1 MLESVFIALNIKR
14 QQTPGDFK
22 MTRRLFSSFALSA
35 VLALS
40 AGTQAQAQAKA
51 FTLTTQSEEAKKLLR
66 EMQLRVESF
75 QGGPQSAEL
84 ARKIVAADPNF
95 AMGVYYLS
103 VTTPTPAEAEK
114 IYSQARELAKN
125 ASDGERRF
133 IEAMS
138 HARLNQGANFARSIP
153 LLEQLAADYP
163 GERLPPVLLGQLYNN
178 DNKPAQAL
186 VWFKKA
192 QAIGTSPRIEAFI
205 ANDDLLKGNY
215 AQARAK
221 FEAAEKQLPKGAVPF
236 PIRFGITFSHL
247 YEGNADGAIKSL
259 ETYLDEYKA
268 TGLTQQFPEVFI
280 WNAIGRVN
288 LEAGRFEPAL
298 AAYKKGYESVPGSSL
313 SEDDKKTWLGRLH
326 HGVARTHAKMGR
338 HKEAMEGVEQVRQ
351 MILTGGET
359 GRQYWPAYHYLAG
372 YVKLEMGDGPGAL
385 EHLLQ
390 ASATD
395 PFHLLLLGRAYEKT
409 GRKAEAK
416 AAYERVTASQLQG
429 IERAL
434 AFPEA
439 RRKALSL

>member
-1 MLESVFIALNIKR
+1 
-14 QQTPGDFK
+14 
-22 MTRRLFSSFALSA
+22 MTRHPLTTFALATFLVASTSA
-35 VLALS
+35 TAS
-40 AGTQAQAQAKA
+40 AQGKA
-51 FTLTTQSEEAKKLLR
+51 FTWTTESEEAKTLLKELQWR
-66 EMQLRVESF
+66 IESF
-75 QGGPQSAEL
+75 QGGPQSLEL
-84 ARKIVAADPNF
+84 GKKIVAADPNF

-103 VTTPTPAEAEK
+103 AVTPVPAESEK
-114 IYSQARELAKN
+114 VYLQARELAAK
-125 ASDGERRF
+125 ASEGEKRF

-153 LLEQLAADYP
+153 PLEQLAADYP
-163 GERLPPVLLGQLYNN
+163 GERLPAVLLGQLYNN
-178 DNKPAQAL
+178 DTKPAQAL

-192 QAIGTSPRIEAFI
+192 QSIATSPRIEAFI

-221 FEAAEKQLPKGAVPF
+221 FESAEKQLPRGAVPF

-247 YEGNADGAIKSL
+247 YEGNTDAAIKSL
-259 ETYLDEYKA
+259 ETYLNEYKA
-268 TGLTQQFPEVFI
+268 GGLTQQFPEVFI
-280 WNAIGRVN
+280 WNAIARVN

-298 AAYKKGYESVPGSSL
+298 AAYQKGYESVPGSSL
-313 SEDDKKTWLGRLH
+313 SDDDKKTWLGRLH
-326 HGVARTHAKMGR
+326 HGVARTQAKMGR
-338 HKEAMEGVEQVRQ
+338 HKEAIVGVDQVRQ

-372 YVKLEMGDGPGAL
+372 YVKLEMGDGPAAL

-416 AAYERVTASQLQG
+416 AAYERVVASQLQG

-439 RRKALSL
+439 RKKALSL

>member
-1 MLESVFIALNIKR
+1 
-14 QQTPGDFK
+14 
-22 MTRRLFSSFALSA
+22 MTRPLFTTFALATLLVASTSA
-35 VLALS
+35 TAS
-40 AGTQAQAQAKA
+40 EQGKA
-51 FTLTTQSEEAKKLLR
+51 FNWTTQSEEAKKLLKELQWR
-66 EMQLRVESF
+66 IESF
-75 QGGPQSAEL
+75 QGGPQSLEL
-84 ARKIVAADPNF
+84 GKKIVAADPNF

-103 VTTPTPAEAEK
+103 AVTPVPAESEK
-114 IYSQARELAKN
+114 VYLQARELAAK
-125 ASDGERRF
+125 ASEGEKRF

-153 LLEQLAADYP
+153 LLEALAADYP
-163 GERLPPVLLGQLYNN
+163 GERLPAVLLGQLYNN
-178 DNKPAQAL
+178 DNKPAQAIA
-186 VWFKKA
+186 WFKKA
-192 QAIGTSPRIEAFI
+192 QAIATSPRIEAFL
-205 ANDDLLKGNY
+205 ANGDLLDARY
-215 AQARAK
+215 AEARAK
-221 FEAAEKQLPKGAVPF
+221 FELAEKQLPKGAVPF
-236 PIRFGITFSHL
+236 PIRFGVTFSHL
-247 YEGNADGAIKSL
+247 YEGNTDPAIKSL

-268 TGLTQQFPEVFI
+268 GGLTQQFPEVFI
-280 WNAIGRVN
+280 WNAIARVN

-313 SEDDKKTWLGRLH
+313 SDDDKKTWLGRLH

-338 HKEAMEGVEQVRQ
+338 HKKAIAGVEQVRQ

-372 YVKLEMGDGPGAL
+372 YVKLEMGDGPAAL

-416 AAYERVTASQLQG
+416 AAYERVVASQLQG

-439 RRKALSL
+439 KKKALSL

>member
-1 MLESVFIALNIKR
+1 MIRPFLK
-14 QQTPGDFK
+14 T
-22 MTRRLFSSFALSA
+22 
-35 VLALS
+35 LALS
-40 AGTQAQAQAKA
+40 GLLAAFLAAPAAAQGKA
-51 FTLTTQSEEAKKLLR
+51 FTWTTQSEEAKKLLK
-66 EMQLRVESF
+66 ELQLRIESF
-75 QGGPQSAEL
+75 QGGPQSLEVGKKL
-84 ARKIVAADPNF
+84 VAADPNF

-103 VTTPTPAEAEK
+103 AVTPVPAESAK
-114 IYSQARELAKN
+114 IYTEARELAAK
-125 ASDGERRF
+125 ASEGERRF

-138 HARLNQGANFARSIP
+138 HARLNAGANFARSIP
-153 LLEQLAADYP
+153 PLEALAADYP
-163 GERLPPVLLGQLYNN
+163 GERLPAVLLGQLYNN
-178 DNKPAQAL
+178 DNKPAKAL
-186 VWFKKA
+186 EWFKKA

-205 ANDDLLKGNY
+205 ANDDLLQGRF
-215 AQARAK
+215 AEARAK
-221 FEAAEKQLPKGAVPF
+221 FEGAEKQLPKGAVPF

-247 YEGNADGAIKSL
+247 YEGNTDSALKSL
-259 ETYLDEYKA
+259 ETYLAEYKN
-268 TGLTQQFPEVFI
+268 GGFTQQFPEVFI
-280 WNAIGRVN
+280 WNAIARVN

-313 SEDDKKTWLGRLH
+313 PEDDKKAWLGRVH
-326 HGVARTHAKMGR
+326 HGTARTYAKMGR

-372 YVKLEMGDGPGAL
+372 YVKLEMGDGNAAL

-395 PFHLLLLGRAYEKT
+395 PFHLLLLGRAYEKA

-416 AAYERVTASQLQG
+416 AAYERVVASQLIG

-439 RRKALSL
+439 KKKAATL

>member
-14 QQTPGDFK
+14 QQTPEDFN
-22 MTRRLFSSFALSA
+22 MTRSPLSPLALST
-35 VLALS
+35 LLLLS
-40 AGTQAQAQAKA
+40 AGTPAQAQAQAQAKA
-51 FTLTTQSEEAKKLLR
+51 FTWTTQSDEAKKLLK

-103 VTTPTPAEAEK
+103 VTAPTPAEAEK
-114 IYSQARELAKN
+114 IYSQARDLAKK

-153 LLEQLAADYP
+153 LLEALAADYP

-186 VWFKKA
+186 AWFKKA

-247 YEGNADGAIKSL
+247 YEGDTDAAIKSL
-259 ETYLDEYKA
+259 ETYLNEYKA
-268 TGLTQQFPEVFI
+268 GGLTQQFPEVFI
-280 WNAIGRVN
+280 WNSI
-288 LEAGRFEPAL
+288 
-298 AAYKKGYESVPGSSL
+298 
-313 SEDDKKTWLGRLH
+313 
-326 HGVARTHAKMGR
+326 ARINQAKMVNIICDTPEPICDFIL
-338 HKEAMEGVEQVRQ
+338 KELNKGATFFPAKGAFSHLDRYVIMSVMKNRQ
-351 MILTGGET
+351 EI
-359 GRQYWPAYHYLAG
+359 
-372 YVKLEMGDGPGAL
+372 KLRRFL
-385 EHLLQ
+385 REHQ
-390 ASATD
+390 PSA
-395 PFHLLLLGRAYEKT
+395 FVWVSHSSNIFGKGFLK
-409 GRKAEAK
+409 
-416 AAYERVTASQLQG
+416 
-429 IERAL
+429 
-434 AFPEA
+434 F
-439 RRKALSL
+439 